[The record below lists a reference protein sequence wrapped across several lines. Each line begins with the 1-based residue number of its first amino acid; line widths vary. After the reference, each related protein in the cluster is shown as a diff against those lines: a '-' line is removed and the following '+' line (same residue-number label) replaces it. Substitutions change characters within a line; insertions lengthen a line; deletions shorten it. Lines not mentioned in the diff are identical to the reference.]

1 MTWIVILLFYS
12 KHIWAKNVLVKK
24 QIIYMVAWKKFFNDT
39 TSVVEGKFDNLLFDL
54 RKRLK
59 LNDPVQIITYRSY
72 GTVNRLYIKGRL
84 LEDKGINSA
93 TDRDTIFNNLV
104 NMYHRFQSDEI
115 PGATLKVNFQDQEH
129 TIITDE
135 EGYFMLNLAP
145 ETPINA
151 TDMWH
156 EVDVELID
164 APIKF
169 QPGLKCA
176 APVLVPPVDAE
187 YGIIS
192 DIDDTI
198 IHTSAT
204 DILAMSRKVFLH
216 NARTRLPFAGVS
228 EFYKSLQLGRNGKRN
243 NPFFYVSSSPWN
255 MYDLLKDFLDLNQ
268 IPEGPLLLRDFGLQD
283 NKFISSGHMGHKFKE
298 IENILL
304 TYPLLNFVLI
314 GDSGQEDPAIYREI
328 VKKFP
333 GRILA
338 IYIRDVQLA
347 DREKIAMDI
356 SVELK
361 DHVELLIVDNTV
373 EAAEHAAKT
382 GLIITQ
388 AIPEIEVDKKQDKG
402 ETAGKEE
409 ASILGD

>member
-1 MTWIVILLFYS
+1 MS
-12 KHIWAKNVLVKK
+12 
-24 QIIYMVAWKKFFNDT
+24 QWKKIFNKTSNHIEEQFDTLFFN
-39 TSVVEGKFDNLLFDL
+39 L

-59 LNDPVQIITYRSY
+59 LNDPLQIVTYRSY
-72 GTVNRLYIKGRL
+72 GTINRLYIKGRV
-84 LEDKGINSA
+84 LEDKGIASA
-93 TDRDTIFNNLV
+93 TDKDTIFHNLV
-104 NMYHRFQSDEI
+104 NMYNRFQSDEI
-115 PGATLKVNFQDQEH
+115 PGACLKVNFQDQEH
-129 TIITDE
+129 TVITDE

-145 ETPINA
+145 ETPIEW

-156 EVDVELID
+156 EIEVELME
-164 APIKF
+164 APVPF
-169 QPGLKCA
+169 QAGLKSISE
-176 APVLVPPVDAE
+176 VLVPPLDSE

-198 IHTSAT
+198 VHTSAT

-228 EFYKSLQLGRNGKRN
+228 EFYKALQLGRNGKRN

-268 IPEGPLLLRDFGLQD
+268 IPHGPLLLRDFGLQD
-283 NKFISSGHMGHKFKE
+283 NKFISTGHMGHKFKE

-314 GDSGQEDPAIYREI
+314 GDSGQEDPKIYREV
-328 VKKFP
+328 VKKYP
-333 GRILA
+333 GRVLA

-347 DREKIAMDI
+347 EREKIAVDI

-361 DHVELLIVDNTV
+361 DHVELVIVDNTV
-373 EAAEHAAKT
+373 EAAEHAAKI
-382 GLIITQ
+382 GLIYSE
-388 AIPEIEVDKKQDKG
+388 AIPDIETDKEQDKG
-402 ETAGKEE
+402 EIAGKEE
-409 ASILGD
+409 ATVME